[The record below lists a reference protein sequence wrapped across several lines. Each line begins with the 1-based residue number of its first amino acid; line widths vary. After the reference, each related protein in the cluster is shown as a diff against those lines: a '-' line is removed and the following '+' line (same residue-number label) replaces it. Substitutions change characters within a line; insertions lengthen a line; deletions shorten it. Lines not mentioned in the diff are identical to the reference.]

1 MWLLGKAG
9 ELQHSTHRDYEL
21 AIARVWKP
29 AMGSKRLTELTRA
42 DLKARVASKTC
53 GLKRISNL
61 LLPMRGMYDQAL
73 DDGLIAVNPFVGW
86 TPKEAAPPKEDDDI
100 DPFTQDE
107 VRSILE
113 ACEEHIRNLFQF
125 AF

>member
-53 GLKRISNL
+53 GLKQTVFNITAKRGTVVYVQIS
-61 LLPMRGMYDQAL
+61 GKQQKT
-73 DDGLIAVNPFVGW
+73 VN
-86 TPKEAAPPKEDDDI
+86 TRK
-100 DPFTQDE
+100 
-107 VRSILE
+107 
-113 ACEEHIRNLFQF
+113 IRL
-125 AF
+125 